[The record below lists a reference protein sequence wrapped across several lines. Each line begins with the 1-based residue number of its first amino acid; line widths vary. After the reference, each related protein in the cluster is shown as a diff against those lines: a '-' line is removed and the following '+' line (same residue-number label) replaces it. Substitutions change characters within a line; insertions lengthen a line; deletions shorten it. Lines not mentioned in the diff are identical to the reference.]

1 MIRKATVLDI
11 SAILYM
17 LNTMH
22 KETELYVP
30 TINTY
35 KMVNK
40 VNEVLHDGITLVAFN
55 DKNKLLGSIG
65 GTICNDWWSD
75 EKYLADAWFYVY
87 PDERKSNT
95 AKNLI
100 ADFIKIGKKANM
112 KIRLGHI
119 FSGDNDRKD
128 KFYERLGLVKAGS
141 TYVEV

>member
-1 MIRKATVLDI
+1 MIRKASVLDI
-11 SAILYM
+11 SAITYM

-22 KETELYVP
+22 KETELYVS
-30 TINTY
+30 TINTF

-40 VNEVLHDGITLVAFN
+40 INEIIHTGIVLVAIQ
-55 DKNKLLGSIG
+55 DNKLVGSIG
-65 GTICNDWWSD
+65 GTTSSDWWSE
-75 EKYLADAWFYVY
+75 EKHLSDLWFYVY
-87 PDERKSNT
+87 KDARKSDI

-100 ADFIKIGKKANM
+100 TDFIKIGKEAKL

-119 FSGDNDRKD
+119 FSGDVDRKD

>member
-11 SAILYM
+11 SPIVYM
-17 LNTMH
+17 LNSMH

-30 TINTY
+30 TINSY
-35 KMVNK
+35 KLVNK
-40 VNEVLHDGITLVAFN
+40 VNEVLHDGIVLVAAN
-55 DKNKLLGSIG
+55 ENKLLGSIG
-65 GTICNDWWSD
+65 GPICTDWWSD
-75 EKYLADAWFYVY
+75 EKYVSDLWFYVY

>member
-11 SAILYM
+11 SPIVYM
-17 LNTMH
+17 LNSMH

-30 TINTY
+30 TINSY
-35 KMVNK
+35 KLVNK
-40 VNEVLHDGITLVAFN
+40 VNEVLHDGIVLVAAN
-55 DKNKLLGSIG
+55 ENKLLGSIG
-65 GTICNDWWSD
+65 GTICTDWWSD
-75 EKYLADAWFYVY
+75 EKYVSDLWFYVY

>member
-11 SAILYM
+11 SSIIFM

-22 KETELYVP
+22 KETEIDVP
-30 TINTY
+30 KINSFKLVT
-35 KMVNK
+35 K
-40 VNEVLHDGITLVAFN
+40 VNEVLHTGIVLVAIK
-55 DKNKLLGSIG
+55 DNKLLGSIG
-65 GTICNDWWSD
+65 GIITTDWWSE
-75 EKYLADAWFYVY
+75 EKHLSDIWFYVFK
-87 PDERKSNT
+87 DARKSNI

-100 ADFIKIGKKANM
+100 VDFIKIGKQAKM

-119 FSGDNDRKD
+119 FSGDVDRKD

>member
-11 SAILYM
+11 SGLIFM

-22 KETELYVP
+22 KETEINVP

-35 KMVNK
+35 KMINK
-40 VNEVLHDGITLVAFN
+40 VNEVLHNGIILVAVEN
-55 DKNKLLGSIG
+55 NKLLGSIG
-65 GTICNDWWSD
+65 GMVTTDWWAE
-75 EKYLADAWFYVY
+75 EKYLADLWYYVF
-87 PDERKSNT
+87 PDARKSNV

-100 ADFIKIGKKANM
+100 TDFIKIGKEAKL

-119 FSGDNDRKD
+119 FSGDLEIKD